1 MKLAYV
7 THVFKLDDLQILT
20 SKVLTPVF
28 TSSSI
33 SNMTALTPT
42 SSSTLKL
49 LAQTPPS
56 SSLFR
61 MQDPTQ

>member
-1 MKLAYV
+1 MKLAYD
-7 THVFKLDDLQILT
+7 THVFKLDDLQIPT
-20 SKVLTPVF
+20 SKVLAPVF

-33 SNMTALTPT
+33 SKITALTPT

-61 MQDPTQ
+61 IQDPTQ